1 MFLLARPEAGPPLS
15 DQELVIPSWRVTR
28 QRLYQNPG
36 VVTTGQARDRS
47 LPPRVWS
54 AARNQVTFSIVKILF
69 TVINMLQE
77 VIDPEWERIVEN
89 HRRDRD
95 ATERGRP
102 RGRQDTR
109 STIWDY
115 KQPQAKSEQEAAAAR
130 AEVSAPA
137 EEKCS
142 NTNGVFSFVP
152 ATNCAPQPSSPEVIR
167 VDSESRQSRGE
178 GQERRSRLSAF
189 QQIWPQTYNSFQNRA
204 VSVILVFPLVQEL
217 RLLFRS

>member
-1 MFLLARPEAGPPLS
+1 M
-15 DQELVIPSWRVTR
+15 IPSWRVTR

-36 VVTTGQARDRS
+36 VVSAGQARDRS

-54 AARNQVTFSIVKILF
+54 AARNQVTFSMVKILF

-89 HRRDRD
+89 HRREG
-95 ATERGRP
+95 TERGRP
-102 RGRQDTR
+102 RGRETR

-115 KQPQAKSEQEAAAAR
+115 KQPQAKSEQEAATAR

-137 EEKCS
+137 DEKCS
-142 NTNGVFSFVP
+142 SNGVFSFVP
-152 ATNCAPQPSSPEVIR
+152 ATNSAPQPSSPEVIR
-167 VDSESRQSRGE
+167 VDSESRQSRQSRGE

-204 VSVILVFPLVQEL
+204 VSANTVPFSYLFHFGIC
-217 RLLFRS
+217 FRS